1 VVISVL
7 APCVFVGGH
16 SGSLP
21 SGGAAIGPWLAP
33 ARHTVT
39 RLSDR
44 GCTLDC
50 KTLCDTPGCNT
61 GAYAIH
67 LVAIPVRH
75 IHLFRTGTADC
86 NTGANVYTSGFFSRR
101 LTLVLSCYT

>member
-33 ARHTVT
+33 ARHIVT
-39 RLSDR
+39 RLSDIQCSIDISNFLNVPFSH
-44 GCTLDC
+44 G
-50 KTLCDTPGCNT
+50 
-61 GAYAIH
+61 
-67 LVAIPVRH
+67 VQ
-75 IHLFRTGTADC
+75 LF
-86 NTGANVYTSGFFSRR
+86 SS
-101 LTLVLSCYT
+101 